1 MELKLTVEKRQ
12 ALGKQKMRELRNHKL
27 MPGVVYGKDIKS
39 LPITLY
45 YKEFFNVYKESQKHL
60 SFIELDVDG
69 KTYRTL
75 IKEVQI
81 DPVSRQFIHADFHI
95 VTSEESIVVTVPF
108 KFIGE
113 SIGVKQGG
121 MIEIHLRRLEIRCLP
136 GNLPDSIEIDIS
148 NMKIGHTIHIRDIKI
163 KNVEILTDLDAPILS
178 VMPPKKE
185 VEEKEEEKE
194 EEIEQEQ
201 EDTKSKTD

>member
-39 LPITLY
+39 LPITLN

-75 IKEVQI
+75 IKEVQT

-95 VTSEESIVVTVPF
+95 VTSGESIIVTVPF

-113 SIGVKQGG
+113 ATGVKQGG

-136 GNLPDSIEIDIS
+136 GDLPDSIEIDIS
-148 NMKIGHTIHIRDIKI
+148 NMEIGHTIHIRDIKI
-163 KNVEILTDLDAPILS
+163 KNVEILTDIDAPILS
-178 VMPPKKE
+178 VVPPKKE
-185 VEEKEEEKE
+185 VEEKEEKE